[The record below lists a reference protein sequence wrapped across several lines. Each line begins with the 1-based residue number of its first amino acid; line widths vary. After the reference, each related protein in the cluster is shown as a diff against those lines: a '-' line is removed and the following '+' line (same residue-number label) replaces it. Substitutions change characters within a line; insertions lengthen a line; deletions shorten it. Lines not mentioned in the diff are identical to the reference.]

1 MAFPSSTNQDVT
13 KKILEDI
20 QIKKQLLQKGVSTH
34 SAGFNNLYN
43 PPSSAA
49 GFGNLYTPS
58 PLFQLPKYPAGANNN
73 STPGGQPNDASS
85 NQSISKGVW
94 SQAVNQ
100 SFGFFVPQDSLFGNN
115 ILPVLPR
122 YDNPSIHYATTTT
135 TPTKF

>member
-1 MAFPSSTNQDVT
+1 MEKMPDVT

-34 SAGFNNLYN
+34 PPGFNNLYN
-43 PPSSAA
+43 PPPSL
-49 GFGNLYTPS
+49 GFGSLYTPS
-58 PLFQLPKYPAGANNN
+58 PLFQLPKY
-73 STPGGQPNDASS
+73 TPGAGPPNET

-94 SQAVNQ
+94 SQAINQ

-122 YDNPSIHYATTTT
+122 YDSPAIHYAG
-135 TPTKF
+135 TPKF